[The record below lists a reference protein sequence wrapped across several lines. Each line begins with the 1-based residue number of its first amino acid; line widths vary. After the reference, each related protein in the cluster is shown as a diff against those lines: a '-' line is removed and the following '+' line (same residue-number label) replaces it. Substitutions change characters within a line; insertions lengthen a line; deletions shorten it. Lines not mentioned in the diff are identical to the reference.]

1 MTSYRLLVVVLMVL
15 IALLQ
20 VRIWSADGGWA
31 ELQQLKRQVTEL
43 QHQVAH
49 QQRENARLREKIHA
63 IRHDP
68 QALEALARRD
78 LGMLMPDEQFIR
90 LIILPKPENTFKNI
104 SQVTE
109 K

>member
-1 MTSYRLLVVVLMVL
+1 MNPYRIVIAVLVVL
-15 IALLQ
+15 IILLQ
-20 VRIWSADGGWA
+20 VRIWSTDGGYA
-31 ELQQLKRQVTEL
+31 ALQQLRQQVSEL
-43 QHQVAH
+43 QRQVAH
-49 QQRENARLREKIHA
+49 QQRENARLEEKIHA

-90 LIILPKPENTFKNI
+90 LIVLPKPENSLKNTP
-104 SQVTE
+104 QQAE

>member
-1 MTSYRLLVVVLMVL
+1 MNAYRLLVVILL
-15 IALLQ
+15 IMIVTLQ
-20 VRIWSADGGWA
+20 VRIWSADDGWA
-31 ELQQLKRQVTEL
+31 ALKQLKRQVAALDQQL
-43 QHQVAH
+43 QR
-49 QQRENARLREKIHA
+49 QQQENARLQQKIDA

-90 LIILPKPENTFKNI
+90 LIILPEPENPLKNPP
-104 SQVTE
+104 QPAE